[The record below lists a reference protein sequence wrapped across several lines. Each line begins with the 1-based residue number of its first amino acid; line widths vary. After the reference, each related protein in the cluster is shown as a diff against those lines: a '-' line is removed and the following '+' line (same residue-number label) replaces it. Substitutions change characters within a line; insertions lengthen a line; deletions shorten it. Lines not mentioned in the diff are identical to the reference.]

1 MTNRTLVGSVTVERG
16 RAGHLYGS
24 PATSR
29 HSPISAN
36 PSPTGIRAVRIHGHE
51 LVLNGTTLL
60 AHAGESVEHPEG
72 RIAPE
77 EELYDLRT
85 DSDERENLA
94 GDLTSYDGPP
104 AQSREAWLAAASD
117 PHPDHAETLER
128 LRADLLD
135 WLAATDDPLADGC
148 LPLSTRERARWR
160 PDDGPDGTL

>member
-1 MTNRTLVGSVTVERG
+1 MTSRTLVGSVTVERG

-29 HSPISAN
+29 SSPI
-36 PSPTGIRAVRIHGHE
+36 
-51 LVLNGTTLL
+51 
-60 AHAGESVEHPEG
+60 G
-72 RIAPE
+72 RPVSGRDYFGPDW
-77 EELYDLRT
+77 YD
-85 DSDERENLA
+85 
-94 GDLTSYDGPP
+94 
-104 AQSREAWLAAASD
+104 
-117 PHPDHAETLER
+117 R